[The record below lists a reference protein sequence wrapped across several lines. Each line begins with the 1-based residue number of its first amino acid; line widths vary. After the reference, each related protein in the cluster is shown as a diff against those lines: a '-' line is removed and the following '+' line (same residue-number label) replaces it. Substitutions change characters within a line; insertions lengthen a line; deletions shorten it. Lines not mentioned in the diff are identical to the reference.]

1 MSNPKISIII
11 PVYNHA
17 KSLAQCLQ
25 SIKNQNH
32 PLTPSL
38 VKEGGQFSGSEG
50 GLEVI
55 IVNDGSTDITPEEL
69 ELQIQLFNF
78 STIQLIHQSNLG
90 APVARNNGFKASNGA
105 YVLFCDADVV
115 MKPDMLEKMAKVL
128 DENPDVS
135 YVYSAFKFG
144 WKKFK
149 LWEFDAEKL
158 KEMPYIHT
166 TSLMRREHFP
176 GFDPALKRLQD
187 WDLWLTMLEQGHV
200 GQWIPEVLFFV
211 KTGGSMSTWLPSFF
225 TKLGIGKQAKKYHES
240 VKAVKLKHHLI

>member
-1 MSNPKISIII
+1 M
-11 PVYNHA
+11 
-17 KSLAQCLQ
+17 
-25 SIKNQNH
+25 
-32 PLTPSL
+32 
-38 VKEGGQFSGSEG
+38 
-50 GLEVI
+50 I
-55 IVNDGSTDITPEEL
+55 IVNDGSTDITHE
-69 ELQIQLFNF
+69 
-78 STIQLIHQSNLG
+78 QLIEMVKCQMPAPSNDSGSNVKCLYQSNLG

-187 WDLWLTMLEQGHV
+187 WDLWLTMLEQGHI
-200 GQWIPEVLFFV
+200 GKWIPEVLFSV
-211 KTGGSMSTWLPSFF
+211 KTGGSMSKWSPSLF
-225 TKLGIGKQAKKYHES
+225 TKLKIGDKAKKYNES
-240 VKAVKLKHHLI
+240 ITVVKSKHHLT